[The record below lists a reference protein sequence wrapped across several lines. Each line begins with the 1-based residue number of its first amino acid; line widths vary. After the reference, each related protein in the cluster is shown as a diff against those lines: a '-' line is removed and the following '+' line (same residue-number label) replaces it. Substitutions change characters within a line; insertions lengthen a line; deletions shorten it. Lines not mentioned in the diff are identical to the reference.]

1 MAEPVN
7 FSLWKNRYMT
17 MLPMQYMEHMYIYVL
32 NWVRDFM
39 LAVALR
45 MESQEKKCAHVHQ
58 E

>member
-1 MAEPVN
+1 MKE
-7 FSLWKNRYMT
+7 YMT